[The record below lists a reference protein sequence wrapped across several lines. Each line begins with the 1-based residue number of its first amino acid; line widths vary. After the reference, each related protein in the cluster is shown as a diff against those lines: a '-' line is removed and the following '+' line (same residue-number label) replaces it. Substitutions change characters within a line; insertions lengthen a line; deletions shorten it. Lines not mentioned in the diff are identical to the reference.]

1 MNEQT
6 IIAIVVVAGIALIAL
21 LVYLTMQRRRREH
34 LRDRF
39 GDEYERAVGDYG
51 KRSAAEA
58 NLLDRE
64 KRVDA
69 LDIRPLTAAERDG
82 FAAEWLETK
91 ALFVDSPAE
100 AVLRADRLLAR
111 VMETRG
117 FPMGDFDRRYED
129 LTVDHASVARNYR
142 EGHEVAIRKGD
153 ATTEEMRRGLNNF
166 EKLFEELV
174 RDAESGT
181 IQASPTE
188 IGSDPQFATRD
199 HSAQPVV

>member
-1 MNEQT
+1 MDEQT
-6 IIAIVVVAGIALIAL
+6 LIAIVVVAGIALVAL
-21 LVYLTMQRRRREH
+21 LAYLTLHRRRSEH

-39 GDEYERAVGDYG
+39 GDEYDRTVDDVG
-51 KRSAAEA
+51 KRRVAEA
-58 NLLDRE
+58 NLMDRE

-69 LDIRPLTAAERDG
+69 LDIRPLTASERDG

-111 VMETRG
+111 IMETRG

-129 LTVDHASVARNYR
+129 LTVDHAAVARHYR
-142 EGHEVAIRKGD
+142 DGHEVAVKKGD

-166 EKLFEELV
+166 EKLFEDLM
-174 RDAESGT
+174 RDGDSGT
-181 IQASPTE
+181 VQTRTAD
-188 IGSDPQFATRD
+188 IGSDPQYVSRD
-199 HSAQPVV
+199 RPSGTAV